1 MKTMH
6 DASREEQ
13 LHAAAAVPG
22 GPLLTLAG
30 EHALLLSQVVTRA
43 GDLLAVT
50 AEDRWPARELQ
61 ALAGYLRAE
70 VLGQDAD
77 EERLLF
83 PAGAS
88 AGVSRLARDHARL
101 RAAIETLEGAA
112 AGPSTWSPA
121 ELAAATRDLLRR
133 LERHLRAG
141 EAVLAAAGPPG
152 EVPATTVLGG
162 HPRQWYPLTE
172 GPVIDLDALPPDQMI
187 DAATDRLLR
196 LRPGEQV
203 ELQAG
208 TDPHLVWRQLDL
220 LSPGRYR
227 FAYLQ
232 DGPDRWRMQVTRRPP
247 RQKPAVRGRP
257 GPR

>member
-1 MKTMH
+1 MTT
-6 DASREEQ
+6 ASQ
-13 LHAAAAVPG
+13 TPGDQPPQTPAAVPG

-101 RAAIETLEGAA
+101 RAAIETLERVA
-112 AGPSTWSPA
+112 AGESTWSPA
-121 ELAAATRDLLRR
+121 ELAAATRDLLRQ
-133 LERHLRAG
+133 LERHFHAG
-141 EAVLAAAGPPG
+141 EAVLAAAGTPG
-152 EVPATTVLGG
+152 KVPATTVLGG
-162 HPRQWYPLTE
+162 HPHEWYPLTE
-172 GPVIDLDALPPDQMI
+172 GPVIDLDALPADQTI
-187 DAATDRLLR
+187 DAAIHRLLR
-196 LRPGEQV
+196 LRRGEQV

-208 TDPHLVWRQLDL
+208 TDPHLVWRQLDV
-220 LSPGRYR
+220 LSPGGYG

-232 DGPDRWRMQVTRRPP
+232 DGPDRWRMQVTRRP
-247 RQKPAVRGRP
+247 AG
-257 GPR
+257 